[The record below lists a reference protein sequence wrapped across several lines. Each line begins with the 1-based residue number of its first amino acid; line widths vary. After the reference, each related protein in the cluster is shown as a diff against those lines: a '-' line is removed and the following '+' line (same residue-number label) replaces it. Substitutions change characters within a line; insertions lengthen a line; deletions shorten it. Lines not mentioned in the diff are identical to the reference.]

1 MPCAARRIP
10 DQSAICVCNS
20 TYCDT
25 VTRVSP
31 ASDSYVAY
39 TSSKA
44 IWGITTTNEPTN
56 GVLGL
61 GKFNSLGWTAET
73 MGDWIINNLG
83 PKIRNSTFKDT
94 KILAVDDQRIF
105 LYYWWNKVLD
115 YVDGVGLHYYTD
127 FITPAEVQVEAMK
140 SFPSKFLLNT
150 ESCEGSF
157 PWERRVEPGSWQRAY
172 NYVSDIITNFVDSPI
187 TVFPEHNEFHKQ
199 PMYYAMGHFSKF
211 IPRGSKIIR
220 RVQTKS
226 MFTSFESVAVL
237 TPESTVVVVMYN
249 T

>member
-1 MPCAARRIP
+1 MTVIDGVDVTLTAVT
-10 DQSAICVCNS
+10 AILQL
-20 TYCDT
+20 
-25 VTRVSP
+25 P
-31 ASDSYVAY
+31 
-39 TSSKA
+39 
-44 IWGITTTNEPTN
+44 
-56 GVLGL
+56 L
-61 GKFNSLGWTAET
+61 
-73 MGDWIINNLG
+73 
-83 PKIRNSTFKDT
+83 
-94 KILAVDDQRIF
+94 
-105 LYYWWNKVLD
+105 
-115 YVDGVGLHYYTD
+115 DGVGLHYYTD

-150 ESCEGSF
+150 ESCEGG
-157 PWERRVEPGSWQRAY
+157 PNW
-172 NYVSDIITNFVDSPI
+172 DKNFVDSPI

-249 T
+249 TGSARTVNVKLGNKVASIHCPGAAVITVELPYEP